1 MKIIIDCGHY
11 LETPG
16 KRVPVEL
23 DPDQTREWTLNQ
35 LVGRHLQSL
44 LSSHDLEVVRADDT
58 TGKREVKLADRVCIA
73 NKDDIYIS
81 IHHNAGAKLTA
92 AGGIVVYRYKE
103 NGKNTM
109 IYAAEKELQASVYN
123 AIINE
128 TGLKG
133 NRANPTPFGDL
144 YVLRET
150 PCPAIL
156 CELGFMDSIA
166 DWPVISQ
173 PDFAYKC
180 ATGIYIALLGF
191 LQRHG
196 LLPLSAQPV
205 TDNIAS
211 PWAREAV
218 TWACDNGLL
227 AGDEHGNLKL
237 HDKMTTERQLVI
249 LHKMYQKFLG
259 GSYG

>member
-58 TGKREVKLADRVCIA
+58 TGKREVKLADRVGRA

-103 NGKNTM
+103 SGKNTL
-109 IYAAEKELQASVYN
+109 IYAAEKELQEWAYN
-123 AIINE
+123 SLINE

-156 CELGFMDSIA
+156 CELGFMDSVA

-191 LQRHG
+191 LHRHG
-196 LLPLSAQPV
+196 LLSLSERPV

-211 PWAREAV
+211 PWALEAV
-218 TWACDNGLL
+218 TWGCDVGLL
-227 AGDEHGNLKL
+227 AGDERGNLKL
-237 HDKMTTERQLVI
+237 HDSVTREQLMVI
-249 LHKMYQKFLG
+249 LKAYHDKVARHG
-259 GSYG
+259 